1 MYNVLFVCTGN
12 ICRSPM
18 AETILK
24 DLIARENLDS
34 KIKVISAGLGAMQG
48 YPAADN
54 ARIVCERNGLNMAG
68 HRARSINLNLI
79 KKADIILCLASQH
92 RSDLEQIFPQYNH
105 KIFTLRG
112 FMNNHPPSETIRDPY
127 SRSLEMYQKTFTLIQ
142 SEIVRIW
149 PVLRDRAMEKKDT
162 S

>member
-18 AETILK
+18 AENILK
-24 DLIARENLDS
+24 NLIFRENLDS
-34 KIKVISAGLGAMQG
+34 KIKVISAGLGAMPG

-54 ARIVCERNGLNMAG
+54 ARIICERNGLNMAG
-68 HRARSINLNLI
+68 HRARGIDLNLI

-92 RSDLEQIFPQYNH
+92 HSDLKQIFPQYDH

-112 FMNNHPPSETIRDPY
+112 FMNDHSPSETIRDPY
-127 SRSLEMYQKTFTLIQ
+127 GRSLEMYQKTFTLIQ
-142 SEIVRIW
+142 SEIARIW
-149 PVLRDRAMEKKDT
+149 PELYNRALEKKDP